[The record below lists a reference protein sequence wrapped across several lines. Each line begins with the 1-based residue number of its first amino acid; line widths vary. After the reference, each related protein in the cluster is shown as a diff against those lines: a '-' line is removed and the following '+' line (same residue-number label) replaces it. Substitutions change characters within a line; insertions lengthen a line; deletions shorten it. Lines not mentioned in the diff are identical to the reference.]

1 MKNRRA
7 VLRKVATGYNGIS
20 YTQKYTI
27 KYTVAAFVWTPSE
40 NGHIRNFPIAKKG
53 HRKCWWCLSAC
64 VCVCVRHAM
73 NVALFTNAANIMYV
87 PIDGKG
93 WIEKEKESRMV
104 HTLELAQ
111 Q

>member
-7 VLRKVATGYNGIS
+7 VLRKVATASMAYHIHKNIQLNTRSLHSCGRHLKMVTYGIFRLRKGG
-20 YTQKYTI
+20 T
-27 KYTVAAFVWTPSE
+27 E
-40 NGHIRNFPIAKKG
+40 NVGG
-53 HRKCWWCLSAC
+53 VCLR
-64 VCVCVRHAM
+64 VCVRHAM

-87 PIDGKG
+87 PFDGKG